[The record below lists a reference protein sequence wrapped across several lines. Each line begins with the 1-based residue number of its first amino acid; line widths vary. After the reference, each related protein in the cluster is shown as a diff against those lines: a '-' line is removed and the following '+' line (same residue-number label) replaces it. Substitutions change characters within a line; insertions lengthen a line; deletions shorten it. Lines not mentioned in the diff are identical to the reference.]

1 MAASLANVVGEDVSM
16 TLKNTFFEL
25 STPMPEARQRVSS
38 GPAINLDTILSDT
51 APPSS
56 GESSVGDDCSDDFV
70 LEGMDVEAPTHRPC
84 VVAKAAV
91 VGAGEPMKVVSPRL
105 QAAISPAAAAILGAS
120 PLTSWARSPSPCRA
134 SSPNCAWPSTPE
146 FSPVCAMQPM
156 RLPVDDL
163 ELLLPAATEEHLAFP
178 ASTLGQSQPPSPLPV
193 HTDLSQAMASMPWW
207 AMLAAQAQQ
216 TQQFHQAQLQ
226 AQSQTQAHAV
236 IQHQQIQTRQIHA
249 QQVEQESRNDS
260 KQSRSS
266 ARGRRPAQGR
276 QYDGSAIM
284 PAPVKPQQE
293 PSSSLP
299 KTTVMLRN
307 MPNNQTRKML
317 MDLLDRQGFTG
328 QYDFLYLPMDFTT
341 RASMGYAFVNFVS
354 PGSASQ
360 FMTCFDGFS
369 KWSIPSRKVCGVS
382 WSGPHQGLEAHVE
395 RYRNSPVMHVEV
407 PDNFKP
413 VLLQD
418 GMRIN
423 FPVPTRKL
431 RAPRI
436 RGANSD

>member
-1 MAASLANVVGEDVSM
+1 
-16 TLKNTFFEL
+16 
-25 STPMPEARQRVSS
+25 
-38 GPAINLDTILSDT
+38 
-51 APPSS
+51 
-56 GESSVGDDCSDDFV
+56 
-70 LEGMDVEAPTHRPC
+70 
-84 VVAKAAV
+84 
-91 VGAGEPMKVVSPRL
+91 MKVVSPRL
-105 QAAISPAAAAILGAS
+105 QASISPTAAAILSAS
-120 PLTSWARSPSPCRA
+120 PLASWARSPSPCRA
-134 SSPNCAWPSTPE
+134 ASPNCAWPSTPE
-146 FSPVCAMQPM
+146 FSPICAMQPM
-156 RLPVDDL
+156 SLPLDDA
-163 ELLLPAATEEHLAFP
+163 EMLLPEATEEEHLAYP
-178 ASTLGQSQPPSPLPV
+178 ANTLSQSQPSSALPV
-193 HTDLSQAMASMPWW
+193 QGDLSQAMSAMPWW
-207 AMLAAQAQQ
+207 AMLAAQAHQ
-216 TQQFHQAQLQ
+216 TQQFHQAQFQ
-226 AQSQTQAHAV
+226 AQTQAQAQAV
-236 IQHQQIQTRQIHA
+236 IQNQQIQAQQIQTQQVQA
-249 QQVEQESRNDS
+249 QQVQQESQNDS

-293 PSSSLP
+293 PSSNLP
-299 KTTVMLRN
+299 RTTVMLRN

-317 MDLLDRQGFTG
+317 MDLLDRQGFAG

-341 RASMGYAFVNFVS
+341 RASMGYAFANFVS
-354 PGSASQ
+354 PASASQ
-360 FMTCFDGFS
+360 FMMCFDGFS

-418 GMRIN
+418 GIRIN